1 MNNLTCKQKLKDLIK
16 FVDKRIIDNIDIIL
30 FLVLVPIKV
39 ILFGSHT
46 SSYKYYWA
54 MLMTPVFSSCI
65 ALLAVTLLFKNKH
78 RTRLLYTLDI
88 VISSFIITD
97 IIYGRYF
104 KDVITLGAMKNGV
117 LLGGMESS
125 VKSLIH
131 PSDFIYLLDVFIF
144 IPLFK
149 FYRKVDR
156 KQFAMKF
163 RVVLFALIFAFS
175 AFIDGSHIYNLA
187 KEQPAL
193 LRTMSNRIYIT
204 NVLGDVNFHILDA
217 YNTVVTTLEKHQK
230 LDDSKVQDIKA
241 VFATNTDSTLKNKA
255 NYNGIGQGKNLI
267 VIQVEALQQFVIG
280 KSVNGQE
287 ITPNLNKWLNK
298 SMYFDNYFYQVAA
311 GNTSDAEFLSLNSLY
326 PADTGAAYLT
336 YSGDTFA
343 SLPIK
348 MKEKGYYTA
357 ALHGYREGFW
367 NRNVMYKA
375 EGFDN
380 FYGEHSF
387 TQDETVGLGLSD
399 KSFLTQTADKLKTFK
414 SPYFSFIIT
423 LSSHYPYDDQKG
435 YGSFDVGDYKG
446 TFLGNYLNGIHYA
459 DAQLGMFLEELQRN
473 GTLDNSVVALY
484 GDHYAIPKNNADEL
498 YKFLGISNASD
509 LDYALLQKV
518 PMAIHFPKDQY
529 KGVNHTYGGQID
541 LYPTICNLFNIN
553 NKYMLGKDLLNAK
566 NGDVLFRKGSFTDGK
581 IFYIDSTDSYYDI
594 KTGNKVEET
603 EELKNKKEEVLTRLE
618 YSDDVLNHNLIQKFN
633 EEDKKN

>member
-1 MNNLTCKQKLKDLIK
+1 MIKL
-16 FVDKRIIDNIDIIL
+16 VDKKVIDNLDIIL
-30 FLVLVPIKV
+30 FILLVPLKV

-54 MLMTPVFSSCI
+54 MLISPVFSSCI
-65 ALLAVTLLFKNKH
+65 ALMAITMLFKNKH

-88 VISSFIITD
+88 IISSFLVTD
-97 IIYGRYF
+97 IVYGRYF
-104 KDVITLGAMKNGV
+104 KDLITLGAMKNGV
-117 LLGGMESS
+117 LLGGMGSS

-131 PSDFIYLLDVFIF
+131 PKDFVYLLDVFIL
-144 IPLFK
+144 IPFFK

-156 KQFAMKF
+156 KQLAMKF
-163 RVVLFALIFAFS
+163 RTILFVVIFAFS
-175 AFIDGSHIYNLA
+175 IFVDGSHIYKLSN
-187 KEQPAL
+187 EQPAL

-204 NVLGDVNFHILDA
+204 NVLGNVNFHILDA
-217 YNTVVTTLEKHQK
+217 YNTAVTTLEKHQK

-241 VFATNTDSTLKNKA
+241 VFATNEGISANKQA
-255 NYNGIGQGKNLI
+255 NLNGIGKGKNLI

-280 KSVNGQE
+280 SSINGQE
-287 ITPNLNKWLNK
+287 ITPNLNKWFNR

-336 YSGDTFA
+336 YSGDTFS
-343 SLPIK
+343 SLPIE

-367 NRNVMYKA
+367 NRNVMYKS

-380 FYGEHSF
+380 FFGEHSF
-387 TQDETVGLGLSD
+387 NQDETVGLGLSD
-399 KSFLTQTADKLKTFK
+399 KSFLTQTADKLKGFK
-414 SPYFSFIIT
+414 SPYFSFVIT

-435 YGSFDVGDYKG
+435 YGDFDVAQYKG

-459 DAQLGMFLEELQRN
+459 DAQLGMFLQKLQDN
-473 GTLDNSVVALY
+473 GTLDNSIVVLY
-484 GDHYAIPKNNADEL
+484 GDHYAIPKNNIDEL
-498 YKFLGISNASD
+498 YKFEGIDNPTD
-509 LDYALLQKV
+509 LDYNLLQKV

-541 LYPTICNLFNIN
+541 LYPTISNLFNLS
-553 NKYMLGKDLLNAK
+553 NKYMLGKDLLNAQ
-566 NGDVLFRKGSFTDGK
+566 NGDVFFRKGSFTDGK
-581 IFYIDSTDSYYDI
+581 VFYVDCTDSYYDI
-594 KTGNKVEET
+594 KTGNKIEET

-618 YSDDVLNHNLIQKFN
+618 YSDDVLNHNLLEKFK
-633 EEDKKN
+633 EEDKQN